1 MTAGSRLLHQSVVTV
16 RRMHTTCKSYGAQS
30 FGTRSIVS
38 SITQLPLASP
48 PGNNYYQS
56 TPVATTIQ
64 KVSFSSESSEK
75 QGVFGWVQEKFTQRE
90 KDKQAAKLVDQI
102 NLMANSPSYTLK
114 MFADEVDEQLS
125 SWKTKIPGMGGSKEI
140 QAAKESQAVVKEMVS
155 QLGSDISA
163 GDLGKLDR
171 KQKLKLS
178 IACEKPLDDI
188 NRVLDLF
195 RQMEIMHRILRY
207 RKENG
212 LPLPTDQAGLN
223 MAMQQDGMKVMTNQE
238 KKELRKAF
246 GN

>member
-1 MTAGSRLLHQSVVTV
+1 MTAGSRLLHQSLVTV

-30 FGTRSIVS
+30 FGTNSMVS
-38 SITQLPLASP
+38 RTSQLSTASFY
-48 PGNNYYQS
+48 NKYYYQS
-56 TPVATTIQ
+56 TPALTTIQ

-75 QGVFGWVQEKFTQRE
+75 PGIFGWVQEKFTQRE
-90 KDKQAAKLVDQI
+90 KDKQAVKLVDQI
-102 NLMANSPSYTLK
+102 NLMANCPSYTLK

-125 SWKTKIPGMGGSKEI
+125 SWKTKIPGMGSTNEI
-140 QAAKESQAVVKEMVS
+140 KAAKESQVVVKEMVN

-238 KKELRKAF
+238 KKELRKAY

>member
-1 MTAGSRLLHQSVVTV
+1 MTCNSGFGI
-16 RRMHTTCKSYGAQS
+16 KSLALNMS
-30 FGTRSIVS
+30 
-38 SITQLPLASP
+38 QLPPTSFY
-48 PGNNYYQS
+48 NNSYQ
-56 TPVATTIQ
+56 TAPAVMLMQ
-64 KVSFSSESSEK
+64 KLSFSSEK
-75 QGVFGWVQEKFTQRE
+75 PGVFGWVQEKFTQRE
-90 KDKQAAKLVDQI
+90 KDKQALKLIDQI
-102 NLMANSPSYTLK
+102 NLMANSQSYTLK
-114 MFADEVDEQLS
+114 MFADEVEDQLS
-125 SWKTKIPGMGGSKEI
+125 SWKTKIPGMGGSSEI
-140 QAAKESQAVVKEMVS
+140 KAAKESQAVVKEMVN

-163 GDLGKLDR
+163 GEIGKLDR

-178 IACEKPLDDI
+178 IACEKTLDDI

>member
-1 MTAGSRLLHQSVVTV
+1 MTAGSRLLHQSLVTV

-30 FGTRSIVS
+30 FGAKAMVNSIS
-38 SITQLPLASP
+38 QLPSTSSY
-48 PGNNYYQS
+48 NNYNQS
-56 TPVATTIQ
+56 TPAAASIQ

-75 QGVFGWVQEKFTQRE
+75 PGIFGWVQEKFTQRE
-90 KDKQAAKLVDQI
+90 KDKQAVKLVDQI

-125 SWKTKIPGMGGSKEI
+125 SWKTKIPGMGSSSEI
-140 QAAKESQAVVKEMVS
+140 QAAKESQVVVKEMVT
-155 QLGSDISA
+155 QLGGDISA
-163 GDLGKLDR
+163 GDLGKLER

>member
-1 MTAGSRLLHQSVVTV
+1 MMTAGSRLLHQSLSTA
-16 RRMHTTCKSYGAQS
+16 RRMTTCKIGTKSMVNNISRLPESSSY
-30 FGTRSIVS
+30 
-38 SITQLPLASP
+38 
-48 PGNNYYQS
+48 NNYYQS
-56 TPVATTIQ
+56 TPVTTTVQ
-64 KVSFSSESSEK
+64 KVSFSSESSESS
-75 QGVFGWVQEKFTQRE
+75 GVFSWVQEKFTQRE
-90 KDKQAAKLVDQI
+90 KDKQAVKLIDQI
-102 NLMANSPSYTLK
+102 NLMANCPSYTLK

-125 SWKTKIPGMGGSKEI
+125 SWKTKIPGMGGSSEI
-140 QAAKESQAVVKEMVS
+140 KAAKESQVVVKEMVT
-155 QLGSDISA
+155 QLGGDISA
-163 GDLGKLDR
+163 GDLGRLDR

-188 NRVLDLF
+188 NRVLNLF

-212 LPLPTDQAGLN
+212 LSLPTDQAGLN

>member
-1 MTAGSRLLHQSVVTV
+1 MP
-16 RRMHTTCKSYGAQS
+16 CAQS
-30 FGTRSIVS
+30 LVTKSMANDLS
-38 SITQLPLASP
+38 STISQVPLNSLSSY
-48 PGNNYYQS
+48 NHYQS
-56 TPVATTIQ
+56 TTAVAKINRA
-64 KVSFSSESSEK
+64 SFSTESSSESS
-75 QGVFGWVQEKFTQRE
+75 GIFGWVQDKFTKRE

-102 NLMANSPSYTLK
+102 NLMANTPTYTLK

-125 SWKTKIPGMGGSKEI
+125 SWKTKVPGMGGTNEI
-140 QAAKESQAVVKEMVS
+140 KAAKESQAVVKEMVT

-163 GDLGKLDR
+163 GDVGKLDR

-178 IACEKPLDDI
+178 IACDKPLDDI

-212 LPLPTDQAGLN
+212 MPLPTDQAGLN

-246 GN
+246 GK

>member
-1 MTAGSRLLHQSVVTV
+1 MTAGSRLLHQSLVTV
-16 RRMHTTCKSYGAQS
+16 RRMHTTCKSYGVAQS
-30 FGTRSIVS
+30 FGTNSMVS
-38 SITQLPLASP
+38 STSQLSTASFY
-48 PGNNYYQS
+48 NKYYQS
-56 TPVATTIQ
+56 SPAATSIQ

-75 QGVFGWVQEKFTQRE
+75 PGIFGWVQEKFTQRE
-90 KDKQAAKLVDQI
+90 KDKQAVKLVDQI
-102 NLMANSPSYTLK
+102 NLMANCPSYTLK

-125 SWKTKIPGMGGSKEI
+125 SWKTKIPGMGSTNEI
-140 QAAKESQAVVKEMVS
+140 KAAKESQVVVKEMVN

-238 KKELRKAF
+238 KKELRKAY

>member
-1 MTAGSRLLHQSVVTV
+1 MTFGSRLFRQSLSTV
-16 RRMHTTCKSYGAQS
+16 RRIHTTTCKSHGAPS
-30 FGTRSIVS
+30 FGTKPVVS
-38 SITQLPLASP
+38 SIITQLPPSNSLSY
-48 PGNNYYQS
+48 NKNYQS
-56 TPVATTIQ
+56 KNVATTIQ
-64 KVSFSSESSEK
+64 KVSFSSESS
-75 QGVFGWVQEKFTQRE
+75 GIFGWVQEKFTQRE
-90 KDKQAAKLVDQI
+90 KDKQAVKLIDQI
-102 NLMANSPSYTLK
+102 NLMANSPAYTLK

-125 SWKTKIPGMGGSKEI
+125 SWKTKIPGMGGTNEI
-140 QAAKESQAVVKEMVS
+140 KAAKESQAVVKEMVS

-163 GDLGKLDR
+163 ADLGKLDR

-195 RQMEIMHRILRY
+195 RQMDIMHRILRY

-212 LPLPTDQAGLN
+212 LPLPTDQTGLN

-246 GN
+246 GK